1 MNNDSTRIESLIQIQ
16 RMNEKTMF
24 ADRLKKALLA
34 AGYEPRPSVLE
45 REFNLRYWG
54 KPITFQAVRRWLRGD
69 SIPAQD
75 KLQVLAA
82 WLRIEPHVLRYGDEN
97 ERAGHVPPSSV
108 DVIPA
113 GGEEAEVLR
122 IYRSLSSEQRR
133 VLRHVIL
140 TFAKAHVG
148 ESSSGSGQS

>member
-24 ADRLKKALLA
+24 AERLQKALIA

-54 KPITFQAVRRWLRGD
+54 KPITFQAVQRWLRGD

-75 KLQVLAA
+75 KLQVLAE
-82 WLRIEPHVLRYGDEN
+82 WLRIEPHVLRYGDES
-97 ERAGHVPPSSV
+97 ERALYATPNELDVVPV
-108 DVIPA
+108 CGD
-113 GGEEAEVLR
+113 EAEVLK
-122 IYRSLSSEQRR
+122 IYRSLPSEQRK
-133 VLRHVIL
+133 VLRHVIA
-140 TFAKAHVG
+140 TFGKAHAPNDN
-148 ESSSGSGQS
+148 EETS